1 MSARQHNM
9 TSAGLEAAIPGS
21 VGRCLIHW
29 ATRPSDPW
37 LEAGTCTIDSA
48 PAQLHLLPRQ
58 AAIKPSG
65 YAAMRQPEVEPG
77 AQAWEACMLPL
88 HYWRS
93 CYQYVALHGM
103 PKLTTQERRCLYK
116 CVSVPAWVRTTCGL
130 MAMTSVSHAEGRQL
144 DPGQVYCCSGGGK

>member
-1 MSARQHNM
+1 MSAKQHNM
-9 TSAGLEAAIPGS
+9 TSAGLQPAIPGS

-29 ATRPSDPW
+29 ATRPSDPC

-58 AAIKPSG
+58 AAIKSSS
-65 YAAMRQPEVEPG
+65 YAAMRQPGVEPG

-93 CYQYVALHGM
+93 CYQYAALHAM
-103 PKLTTQERRCLYK
+103 QKLATQERRCVDL
-116 CVSVPAWVRTTCGL
+116 CQSQHGSEALVV
-130 MAMTSVSHAEGRQL
+130 
-144 DPGQVYCCSGGGK
+144 